1 MNTDHFTTKR
11 ATLVLCLCLG
21 LIFGITLPLSVENTR
36 LTDRDFCQALPTRL
50 PLDTTPSTPAD
61 AVSTMASLR
70 STYHLSNK
78 AQLLT
83 SFYMIFAINH
93 HNIFN
98 EYPHHTHYL
107 TRAEKTALH
116 DIYQHCGLPQ

>member
-1 MNTDHFTTKR
+1 MTPPTRR

-21 LIFGITLPLSVENTR
+21 LIFGITIPLSVENTR
-36 LTDRDFCQALPTRL
+36 LTDRDFCQALPTQL
-50 PLDTTPSTPAD
+50 PLNAAPRDPAD

>member
-1 MNTDHFTTKR
+1 MTPPTRR
-11 ATLVLCLCLG
+11 ATVILCLCLG

-36 LTDRDFCQALPTRL
+36 LTDRDFCQALPTQL

-70 STYHLSNK
+70 SDFKLSNK
-78 AQLLT
+78 VQLFT

-93 HNIFN
+93 HNIHN